1 MCKCDKSASNSA
13 INVIL
18 ILLLHLTS
26 VIYSGNFNIIFICT
40 GLKKNKTMN
49 NNIIT
54 TEPKI
59 HIPYLGIYRHTFL
72 AHLEKNHEV
81 YFGPKVTNI
90 YIFLLSFHS
99 LVDV

>member
-1 MCKCDKSASNSA
+1 
-13 INVIL
+13 
-18 ILLLHLTS
+18 
-26 VIYSGNFNIIFICT
+26 
-40 GLKKNKTMN
+40 MN

-81 YFGPKVTNI
+81 YFGPKVNNI

>member
-1 MCKCDKSASNSA
+1 
-13 INVIL
+13 
-18 ILLLHLTS
+18 
-26 VIYSGNFNIIFICT
+26 
-40 GLKKNKTMN
+40 MN

-90 YIFLLSFHS
+90 YIFSSIFPFIS
-99 LVDV
+99 